1 MIIQREFNLM
11 GGRRD
16 LQYVSS
22 VDSKGRPN
30 GYDKK
35 EEYALDLSDW
45 QAARTISAFNDIG
58 CKYHIARG

>member
-1 MIIQREFNLM
+1 MFIQREFKLM
-11 GGRRD
+11 GGRTD

-35 EEYALDLSDW
+35 KEYALDLTDW
-45 QAARTISAFNDIG
+45 QAVRVIASFNFIG
-58 CKYHIARG
+58 CKYHTIY